1 MDLQEIAEDF
11 RCVLRAYERTL
22 GLDAC
27 LRCMDNRWY
36 SYYEQLQV
44 PSRMC
49 LHTSRFCFQHK
60 KRDLTSC
67 KQSCHWLCGNLA
79 RDQRLP
85 FVRRCYAGASEIIV
99 PIHREGSLAFILQ
112 LGQFR
117 KSNSQPDVL
126 PLWNDMQVNQALRV
140 SRGTQAWLL
149 QVLDQLSQ
157 NTIERE
163 PITAFCARNLAQ
175 DPELA
180 DLARHLN
187 CSSAWAGEQVRRRCG
202 CSWRELK
209 QEQRARNAKTLLM
222 ESDLKI
228 AAIARRV
235 GVQDADYF
243 CRWFKKLTG
252 VSPSTW
258 RAQHQ
263 LEPEDV

>member
-1 MDLQEIAEDF
+1 MDLQEIAKDF
-11 RCVLRAYERTL
+11 RIILRAQERTL
-22 GLDAC
+22 GLSAC
-27 LRCMDNRWY
+27 LRCMDKRWFG
-36 SYYEQLQV
+36 YYMQLQI
-44 PSRMC
+44 PEHMA
-49 LHTSRFCFQHK
+49 LHTSRFCFSHK
-60 KRDLTSC
+60 QRDITSC

-79 RDQRLP
+79 REQRLP

-99 PIHREGSLAFILQ
+99 PIHREGSLAFMLQ

-117 KSNSQPDVL
+117 EHKRQPDSL
-126 PLWNDMQVNQALRV
+126 ELWDTLRINQALRV
-140 SRGTQAWLL
+140 SRGTQAWLM
-149 QVLDQLSQ
+149 QVLEQLCQHS
-157 NTIERE
+157 IEQE
-163 PITAFCARNLAQ
+163 PIAAFCARHLAE

-209 QEQRARNAKTLLM
+209 QQQRESNAKRLLM

-235 GVQDADYF
+235 GVHDADYF
-243 CRWFKKLTG
+243 CRWFKKSTG